1 MDELLTSYL
10 AAADNGNWVEAN
22 RLLEQMDAMATLK
35 IEDTKAKLDELA
47 DGLLGLFEAANELV
61 AESA

>member
-10 AAADNGNWVEAN
+10 AAADNSDWETAN

-47 DGLLGLFEAANELV
+47 DGLLGLFEATNELV
-61 AESA
+61 AEYA